1 MDVDMN
7 QTWWRNHKKS
17 LQWMWHWED
26 GTGNAAMWCYGCAW
40 FQWLNWKLLCPM
52 CFCAALSYFVNGYR
66 TFSRFQLCQ
75 ACYEDSLYPELC
87 IDSCHD
93 FGADR
98 PELAAVVKYGAWL
111 QILGHG
117 RQILTPWR
125 LMQDFS
131 NKGIMPCYQIVPGTR
146 RGGSVENRPWL

>member
-1 MDVDMN
+1 MDVTLRRWNRKRSYVM
-7 QTWWRNHKKS
+7 
-17 LQWMWHWED
+17 LWMCLISMIELE
-26 GTGNAAMWCYGCAW
+26 T
-40 FQWLNWKLLCPM
+40 PM

-87 IDSCHD
+87 IDSCDD

-117 RQILTPWR
+117 GQILTPWR

-146 RGGSVENRPWL
+146 RGGSVENRP